1 MGWKQCKRFLRRW
14 NYKTFIW
21 LKKEIYAI
29 LKYWVR
35 GGIIMPSEGIKIV
48 SENRKAFHDYF
59 IDDRVEAGIILT
71 GTEIKSIRNGKVN
84 LKDSYARI
92 NNGEIWVYQMHI
104 SAYEQGNR
112 FNHDPLRPRKLL
124 LHRSEINKLVGKIQL
139 QGLTLLPIKIYLKN
153 GMAKVELAVGQGKKN
168 YDKRQVLAER
178 EGKRDIERA
187 LRDRNKAY

>member
-1 MGWKQCKRFLRRW
+1 
-14 NYKTFIW
+14 
-21 LKKEIYAI
+21 
-29 LKYWVR
+29 
-35 GGIIMPSEGIKIV
+35 MPSEGIKIV

-92 NNGEIWVYQMHI
+92 KDGEVWVYQMHI
-104 SAYEQGNR
+104 STYEQGNR

-139 QGLTLLPIKIYLKN
+139 QGLTLLPIKMYLKN

-187 LRDRNKAY
+187 LRERNKSY

>member
-1 MGWKQCKRFLRRW
+1 
-14 NYKTFIW
+14 
-21 LKKEIYAI
+21 
-29 LKYWVR
+29 
-35 GGIIMPSEGIKIV
+35 MPSEGIKIV

-92 NNGEIWVYQMHI
+92 KDGEIWVYQMHI

-112 FNHDPLRPRKLL
+112 YNHDPLRPRKLL